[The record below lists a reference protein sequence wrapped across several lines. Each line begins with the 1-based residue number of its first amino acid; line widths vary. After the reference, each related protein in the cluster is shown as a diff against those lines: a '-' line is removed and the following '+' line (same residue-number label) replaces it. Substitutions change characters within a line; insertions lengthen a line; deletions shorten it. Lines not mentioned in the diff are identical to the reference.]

1 MKHLINKHKFY
12 WSQKHFAL
20 SVLLGLFL
28 LGLSL
33 IINYYANLYAIKKA
47 GNSVGDILLN
57 ILPVVNTNIIFFEGA
72 IIFFALLFVLMVYEP
87 KGIPFV
93 VKSIALFVAIRSC
106 FIVLTHF
113 GPDLTRALFDDN
125 AFLAIF
131 TSSSDL
137 FFSGHTGL
145 PYLFSLIFW
154 QQRNLRLFFLCSS
167 MVAAV
172 SVLLAHYH
180 YTIDVASAFFITYGI
195 FHIARWLFKKDYNL
209 FLSETRFEPGR
220 EAPAEI
226 LS

>member
-1 MKHLINKHKFY
+1 MKHLFKKHKFY
-12 WSQKHFAL
+12 WSQKQFAW
-20 SVLLGLFL
+20 SVLFGLL
-28 LGLSL
+28 LLAASL
-33 IINYYANLYAIKKA
+33 AINYYANLYAIEKA

-72 IIFFALLFVLMVYEP
+72 IVFLFLLFVLMVYEP

-93 VKSIALFVAIRSC
+93 IKSVALFIAIRSF

-113 GPDLTRALFDDN
+113 GPDPTQAPFNDN

-145 PYLFSLIFW
+145 PYLFALIFW
-154 QQRNLRLFFLCSS
+154 RQRNLRWLFLGSS
-167 MVAAV
+167 VVAAV

-180 YTIDVASAFFITYGI
+180 YTIDVASAFFITFSI
-195 FHIARWLFKKDYNL
+195 FHIARWLFRKDYDM
-209 FLSETRFEPGR
+209 FLSDFENKP
-220 EAPAEI
+220 EAAA
-226 LS
+226 S

>member
-1 MKHLINKHKFY
+1 M
-12 WSQKHFAL
+12 SA
-20 SVLLGLFL
+20 LLGLFL
-28 LGLSL
+28 LAASL
-33 IINYYANLYAIKKA
+33 AVNYYANLYAMKKA

-93 VKSIALFVAIRSC
+93 IKSIALFIVIRSG

-113 GPDLTRALFDDN
+113 GPDPTRAPFDND
-125 AFLAIF
+125 AFIAIF

-145 PYLFSLIFW
+145 PYLFALIFW
-154 QQRNLRLFFLCSS
+154 HERPWRLFFLGSS
-167 MVAAV
+167 VVAGA

-180 YTIDVASAFFITYGI
+180 YTIDVASAF
-195 FHIARWLFKKDYNL
+195 L
-209 FLSETRFEPGR
+209 
-220 EAPAEI
+220 
-226 LS
+226 

>member
-12 WSQKHFAL
+12 WSQKQFAWSAVL
-20 SVLLGLFL
+20 GLVLLAA
-28 LGLSL
+28 SL
-33 IINYYANLYAIKKA
+33 AVNYYANLYAMKKA

-57 ILPVVNTNIIFFEGA
+57 ILPVVNTSIIFFEGA
-72 IIFFALLFVLMVYEP
+72 IIFFALLFILMVYEP

-93 VKSIALFVAIRSC
+93 IKSIALFIVIRSF

-113 GPDLTRALFDDN
+113 GPDPTRAPFDDD

-131 TSSSDL
+131 TFSSDL

-145 PYLFSLIFW
+145 PYLFALIFW
-154 QQRNLRLFFLCSS
+154 RQRPWRLFFLGSS
-167 MVAAV
+167 IVAAA

-195 FHIARWLFKKDYNL
+195 FHIARWLFKKDYLL
-209 FLSETRFEPGR
+209 FLENEMV
-220 EAPAEI
+220 AK
-226 LS
+226 

>member
-12 WSQKHFAL
+12 WSQKQFAL
-20 SVLLGLFL
+20 SVLLGFFL
-28 LGLSL
+28 LATSL
-33 IINYYANLYAIKKA
+33 TVNYFANLYAIKKA

-72 IIFFALLFVLMVYEP
+72 IIFLILLFVLMVYEP

-93 VKSIALFVAIRSC
+93 VKSIALFVVIRSC

-113 GPDLTRALFDDN
+113 GPDPTRAPFDDN

-145 PYLFSLIFW
+145 PYLLALIFW
-154 QQRNLRLFFLCSS
+154 QQKNLRLVFLFASV
-167 MVAAV
+167 VAAA

-180 YTIDVASAFFITYGI
+180 YTIDVASAFFITFGI

-209 FLSETRFEPGR
+209 FLSDFENKS
-220 EAPAEI
+220 EAA
-226 LS
+226 SS